1 MINSVNCDSDILTLS
16 LNLAQVFSSSDIL
29 LVKDRIILISH
40 WNLNL
45 QQYMSEMN
53 DNDKGETSQAVKHIT
68 CGCLQLPGFPFK
80 PCQEK

>member
-16 LNLAQVFSSSDIL
+16 LNFAQVFSSCDIL

-53 DNDKGETSQAVKHIT
+53 DNDNGET
-68 CGCLQLPGFPFK
+68 FK
-80 PCQEK
+80 RWKLYYLR